1 VAATRHLRDGEHAI
15 APDLLDAIQDV
26 PGLFAWHVDAHGARL
41 LNRSLRLPVRTGV
54 LHVGHAGA
62 GGLRPDAVTSLRHL
76 VQDVQLRGRTRSSTF
91 RSHLATILHRPLRM
105 TSLDDPVLTD
115 WMREHLTVVTWPTA
129 DRDGLLAL
137 AHHVVAAVEPPL
149 NVDHLRAAEVRMRLA
164 ELRSELER
172 A

>member
-1 VAATRHLRDGEHAI
+1 MTV
-15 APDLLDAIQDV
+15 
-26 PGLFAWHVDAHGARL
+26 RL
-41 LNRSLRLPVRTGV
+41 LLAIN
-54 LHVGHAGA
+54 
-62 GGLRPDAVTSLRHL
+62 DAW
-76 VQDVQLRGRTRSSTF
+76 
-91 RSHLATILHRPLRM
+91 
-105 TSLDDPVLTD
+105 LTD

-137 AHHVVAAVEPPL
+137 AHHVVVAVEPPL